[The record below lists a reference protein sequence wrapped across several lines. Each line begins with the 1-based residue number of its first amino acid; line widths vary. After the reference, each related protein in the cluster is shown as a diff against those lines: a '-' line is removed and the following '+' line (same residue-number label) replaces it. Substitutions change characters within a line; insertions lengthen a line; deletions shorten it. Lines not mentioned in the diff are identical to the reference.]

1 MAIPGSGPLA
11 IEYSFRNIY
20 LVLVFING
28 TSLRRWKDYIA
39 HHQEMSSR
47 SVKHSCNK
55 PQYTIDI
62 CPTALDQFMNRHV
75 AISLNFCT
83 SMRLVEAAYKH

>member
-55 PQYTIDI
+55 PRYTIDI
-62 CPTALDQFMNRHV
+62 SPTELDQFINSNCAM
-75 AISLNFCT
+75 APNFCT
-83 SMRLVEAAYKH
+83 GTRLVEAA